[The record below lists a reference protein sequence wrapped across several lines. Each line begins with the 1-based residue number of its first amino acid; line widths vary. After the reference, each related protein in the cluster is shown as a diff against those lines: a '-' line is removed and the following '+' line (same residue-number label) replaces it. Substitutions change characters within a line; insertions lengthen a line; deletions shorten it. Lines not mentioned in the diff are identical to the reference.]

1 MILGEFGPGPES
13 GSPKSTQNPAIGEDA
28 LPYEQLIVDRDG
40 AVASVR
46 LNNPAKLN
54 ALSETMTRE
63 LIDALEG
70 LAGDPAVRAIVLT
83 GEGRGFCSGAD
94 LGGMADEYRGGG
106 RARPSDLLDEG
117 YAKVVRLVV
126 GAPKPVIAAVN
137 GVAAGA
143 GLSLALACDLR
154 IASEAAT
161 FSMAFVRIGLVPDS
175 GASYFLPRIVGAA
188 AALELSITGER
199 IDAERALRMGLVS
212 RLAPADALQADAA
225 ALAAELAALPTQ
237 AIGLTK
243 QLLRDAAS
251 LSLDEALALES
262 RVQDTATQTEDHRE
276 GVLAFLDKR
285 TPEFRGR

>member
-1 MILGEFGPGPES
+1 M
-13 GSPKSTQNPAIGEDA
+13 
-28 LPYEQLIVDRDG
+28 
-40 AVASVR
+40 
-46 LNNPAKLN
+46 NNAAKLN
-54 ALSETMTRE
+54 ALSETMTSE
-63 LIDALEG
+63 LVRALES
-70 LAGDPAVRAIVLT
+70 LSGDPEVRAVVLT
-83 GEGRGFCSGAD
+83 GEGRGFCAGAD

-117 YAKVVRLVV
+117 YARIVRLIVE
-126 GAPKPVIAAVN
+126 APKPVIAAVN

-175 GASYFLPRIVGAA
+175 GASYFLPRIVGLA
-188 AALELSITGER
+188 AALELSITGDR

-212 RLAPADALQADAA
+212 RLAPAETLQDEAA
-225 ALAAELAALPTQ
+225 VLAAELAALPTQ

-243 QLLRDAAS
+243 RLLRDAAS

-262 RVQDTATQTEDHRE
+262 RVQDEATRTEDHRE

>member
-1 MILGEFGPGPES
+1 V
-13 GSPKSTQNPAIGEDA
+13 A
-28 LPYEQLIVDRDG
+28 YEQLIVDRDG
-40 AVASVR
+40 AVATIR
-46 LNNPAKLN
+46 LNNAAKLN
-54 ALSETMTRE
+54 ALSETLTRE
-63 LIDALEG
+63 LIEALEG
-70 LAGDPAVRAIVLT
+70 LVGDPEVRALVLT

-94 LGGMADEYRGGG
+94 LGGMADEYRAGG

-117 YAKVVRLVV
+117 YAKIVRLMVE
-126 GAPKPVIAAVN
+126 APKPVIAAVN

-154 IASEAAT
+154 VASEAAT

-212 RLAPADALQADAA
+212 RVSPADSLLADAA
-225 ALAAELAALPTQ
+225 ALAAELAALPTK
-237 AIGLTK
+237 AIALTK
-243 QLLRDAAS
+243 ELLRDASS
-251 LSLDEALALES
+251 LSLDDALALES
-262 RVQDTATQTEDHRE
+262 RLQDAATQTEDHRE